1 MKLRII
7 YQSWYLFSHHFAS
20 DVSFGIIKHLL
31 TRYSRNSKF
40 IDPEIPT
47 IDRGNSWYLGV
58 NKLTIS
64 LIQSISINYLMH
76 CIYFLIYFAISV
88 TWRIVT
94 FLNNE
99 APDYLSELIPATVTE
114 SNNYNLPNRHNISQP
129 ANRLSSYQ
137 ISHMCIYDKPSN
149 R

>member
-1 MKLRII
+1 MFILFVVNII
-7 YQSWYLFSHHFAS
+7 VITSTCLFYCHINYLTFSHHFAS
-20 DVSFGIIKHLL
+20 DVSFGIIKHVL
-31 TRYSRNSKF
+31 TRYSGNSKF

-58 NKLTIS
+58 NKLTIP

-94 FLNNE
+94 WYFIISKIFKLEPFFLMSKMLE
-99 APDYLSELIPATVTE
+99 LLEYL
-114 SNNYNLPNRHNISQP
+114 NRGYSMS
-129 ANRLSSYQ
+129 L
-137 ISHMCIYDKPSN
+137 
-149 R
+149 